1 MNKSS
6 QKKVKENK
14 ERHSCLMWPI
24 MCLFINVC
32 VIVMLTYDHSCS
44 YCVSKACQDCMIK
57 RNPLRLT
64 NDFKLIKIES
74 YTYSPFYKKPEVA
87 GDDNNDT

>member
-1 MNKSS
+1 MPY
-6 QKKVKENK
+6 VTYYMLFYE
-14 ERHSCLMWPI
+14 CL
-24 MCLFINVC
+24 C

-44 YCVSKACQDCMIK
+44 YCISKACQDCMIK